1 MGDVNVFRFNGDNV
15 TELEKSS
22 LAVEKALQTLIEK
35 NLEVFFGVRF
45 LVSEYSTGKKH
56 GGRID
61 TLGIDENGCP
71 IIIEYKRAINE
82 NVINQGLFY
91 LDWLMDHMAEFEL
104 MVLKHL
110 GQQEANEIEWSS
122 PRLLCIAGNFTK
134 YDEYAVQQINRNIE
148 LIRYCKYGDDVFL
161 FELVNASTAQT
172 IDTEIGTLI
181 KTIPEKPPYKTVDE
195 YLAQSDENL
204 RNLFDSLKT
213 YLLALGDDVQQ
224 NTLKYYYAF
233 KRFKNFACVEVHPQA
248 RKLIVFVKLNPE
260 SIGLIPSFMRDVRG
274 IGHCGTG
281 DLEITIESNDDL
293 DKAKPFLQKSYEVS

>member
-104 MVLKHL
+104 MVLKRL
-110 GQQEANEIEWSS
+110 GQQEASEIEWSS

-172 IDTEIGTLI
+172 VDTEIGNLI
-181 KTIPEKPPYKTVDE
+181 KTIPEKPPYKTVNE
-195 YLAQSDENL
+195 YLTQSDENL
-204 RNLFDSLKT
+204 RNLFDSLKA
-213 YLLALGDDVQQ
+213 YLLGLGDDVQQ

-260 SIGLIPSFMRDVRG
+260 SIGLMPSFMRDVRG
-274 IGHCGTG
+274 IGHYGTG